1 MLKIILYLND
11 NLIWMKYFKYTLFTL
26 FKLPAAWITGV
37 RLTHLDDQ
45 GAIAS
50 IRHRW
55 INQNP
60 YNSMFWAVQGMAAE
74 FPTGILLTQE
84 INRSKRSISMLVL
97 NNKASFTKKATG
109 RINFTCTQGQE
120 ARDVISTL
128 INTGEPQ
135 TVWLDAVGVNEKGQQ
150 VSKFSFEWTL
160 LLKK

>member
-1 MLKIILYLND
+1 
-11 NLIWMKYFKYTLFTL
+11 MKYFKYTLFTL
-26 FKLPAAWITGV
+26 LKLPTAWITGV
-37 RLTHLDDQ
+37 RLTHLDDH
-45 GAIAS
+45 GATAS
-50 IRHRW
+50 IKHRW

-109 RINFTCTQGQE
+109 RINFTCSQGEE
-120 ARDVISTL
+120 ARNAINTL
-128 INTGEPQ
+128 IETGEPQ
-135 TVWLDAVGVNEKGQQ
+135 TVWLEAIGLNKEGQQ
-150 VSKFSFEWTL
+150 VSAFSFEWTL